1 VSWSEV
7 LGIYWREITTAVA
20 VLNTVSVV
28 VVIPW
33 VLAIKREAISAVAW
47 CLLVLLVPLFGAL
60 MFVMFGYQY
69 VHRPL
74 LRKRRHR
81 RSYREHHGPDAA
93 PKHAEAEAAGDPD
106 RTWEGMARLALRLD
120 AFPLTTG
127 NKGTLYHEGQ
137 AAYDAM
143 LEAIRAAEHHVHLE
157 FFIIQP
163 DASGRRFME
172 VLAEKAKQGVEVRVL
187 YDAMGSRGLRWWFLR
202 PLKKAGGQYA
212 AFLPVSL
219 LRRRIQVNLR
229 NHRKI
234 LVVDGKVGFTGG
246 FNIGEEYLGKVAKF
260 GYWRDTHLR
269 LEGPAVESLQRVF
282 IEDWDFAYG
291 EALKGGAYFRAERAG
306 DWPVQIV
313 QSGPDQELKS
323 IREVYFAAALKAR
336 KRLWI
341 TSPYYVPDQGLRDA
355 LCMAGRSGI
364 DVRLL
369 FPYRPDKYLPFFAA
383 HYYFSDLLEAGV
395 KVYQYT
401 KGFVHAKVWLADGQ
415 WASVGTA
422 NLDNRSLLLNFEVNA
437 LIYAPKAVAELEEQ
451 FKRDLETS
459 IRLEPRA
466 FAERPLSGRLAENA
480 CRLLSP
486 VL

>member
-1 VSWSEV
+1 VSWSEA

-20 VLNTVSVV
+20 VLDVVSVV

-81 RSYREHHGPDAA
+81 RYYREHHGPDTT
-93 PKHAEAEAAGDPD
+93 PKHAEAAAAGDPD
-106 RTWEGMARLALRLD
+106 HTWEGMARLALRLD

-163 DASGRRFME
+163 DDSGRLFME
-172 VLAEKAKQGVEVRVL
+172 ALAEKAKQGVEVRVL

-202 PLKKAGGQYA
+202 PLKKAGGKYA

-246 FNIGEEYLGKVAKF
+246 FNIGQEYLGKVAKF

-282 IEDWDFAYG
+282 IEDWDFASG

-306 DWPVQIV
+306 DWPVQVV

-323 IREVYFAAALKAR
+323 IREVYFAAAL
-336 KRLWI
+336 
-341 TSPYYVPDQGLRDA
+341 
-355 LCMAGRSGI
+355 
-364 DVRLL
+364 
-369 FPYRPDKYLPFFAA
+369 
-383 HYYFSDLLEAGV
+383 
-395 KVYQYT
+395 
-401 KGFVHAKVWLADGQ
+401 
-415 WASVGTA
+415 
-422 NLDNRSLLLNFEVNA
+422 
-437 LIYAPKAVAELEEQ
+437 
-451 FKRDLETS
+451 
-459 IRLEPRA
+459 
-466 FAERPLSGRLAENA
+466 
-480 CRLLSP
+480 
-486 VL
+486 